1 MVKSQMTPPMY
12 QIALELV
19 YKIQK
24 AEPVAP

>member
-1 MVKSQMTPPMY
+1 MVKLQMTPPMCL
-12 QIALELV
+12 IALELV